1 MKLHQ
6 QYLLLHSQ
14 LGEASEH
21 TITLADLAV
30 ILDCTHRNTLTI
42 VKKMASLG
50 WIHWHAQRGY
60 RSVKHAYR
68 ADTFHVETGRNGA
81 F

>member
-14 LGEASEH
+14 LGETSEH
-21 TITLADLAV
+21 TITLADLSL

-42 VKKMASLG
+42 VKKWLLWAGSIGMPGGDEDGVRHSLC
-50 WIHWHAQRGY
+50 WLRQIKLLQ
-60 RSVKHAYR
+60 S
-68 ADTFHVETGRNGA
+68 T
-81 F
+81 